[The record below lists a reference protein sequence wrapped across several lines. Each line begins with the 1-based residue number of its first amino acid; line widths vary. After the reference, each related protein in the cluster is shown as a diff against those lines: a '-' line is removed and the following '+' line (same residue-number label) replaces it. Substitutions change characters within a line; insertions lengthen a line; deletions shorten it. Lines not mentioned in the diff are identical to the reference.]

1 VFSVFPESQNRCAPS
16 SEAFATDAD
25 LTGLM
30 QVIAAFPMS
39 GHMWTRTVRPA

>member
-1 VFSVFPESQNRCAPS
+1 MIPESQNRWRPS

-30 QVIAAFPMS
+30 QVIAAFRMS
-39 GHMWTRTVRPA
+39 GHV